1 MKQGMS
7 ISLGKLQKLFG
18 ETMPMKVGVM
28 QGLLSIAMVNKQ
40 VKTLLGYLLI
50 HIISDKNVHISFVD
64 ISAKRWYDSFTFTR
78 S

>member
-28 QGLLSIAMVNKQ
+28 QGLLSTAMVNKQ

-50 HIISDKNVHISFVD
+50 YIISDKNVHISFD
-64 ISAKRWYDSFTFTR
+64 PINLTSEK
-78 S
+78 